1 MNGYFIIISSNIYIV
16 NIKSILAMSKQW
28 GNSCIYFIQGF
39 ECAEGKVCELMEMSC
54 GQEECNPI
62 PICVGEPKL
71 EFCSFTV

>member
-1 MNGYFIIISSNIYIV
+1 
-16 NIKSILAMSKQW
+16 MSKQW
-28 GNSCIYFIQGF
+28 GNSYIYFIQGF

-71 EFCSFTV
+71 LQFYRVMHAIK